1 MYLLLF
7 VYLLLRTVSLGLV
20 LISLHYNNKYFSQSA
35 RERKGSLWFMVLEVA
50 VLILPAVGRVS

>member
-7 VYLLLRTVSLGLV
+7 GCLLLRTVSLGLV
-20 LISLHYNNKYFSQSA
+20 LICLHYNNKYLSQSA

-50 VLILPAVGRVS
+50 VLILPAVGHVS